1 MSFIDT
7 FSEMLVIL
15 FAMAIGYLAHRL
27 GYLGEGIDAKLS
39 KLILNITLPAMIVG
53 SVVSD
58 SALPGTAEIFSTL
71 KVAAVFY
78 GIQLLA
84 AFAVPHFLGG
94 TPGQKGV
101 WRYGLVF
108 SNLGFI
114 GYPVVISLFGADKL
128 FYAVILQLP
137 FNMLAYTL
145 GPLMLAG
152 AKQFQWKQFLS
163 PSIIA
168 SVTALAI
175 ALTRVRV
182 PAQIGDLMNFV
193 GDLTVPL
200 SLLVVGSL
208 LAGLPDMQ
216 ALSSLRFWALSSLR
230 FWALSALRLLV
241 LPVLLW
247 LLLRQMDAAPVVQG
261 IAVIEMAM
269 PVAVNGS
276 MLCLEYGGDADAMA
290 QIIFITTLLS
300 TVTIP
305 LVAMVLL

>member
-7 FSEMLVIL
+7 FSEMLILL

-27 GYLGEGIDAKLS
+27 GYLGEGIDARLS

-53 SVVSD
+53 SVVSG
-58 SALPGTAEIFSTL
+58 SALPGTAEILSTL
-71 KVAAVFY
+71 RVAAVFY

-84 AFAVPHFLGG
+84 AFAVPRFLGG

-137 FNMLAYTL
+137 FNMLSYTL

-152 AKQFQWKQFLS
+152 AKQFRWKQFLS

-168 SVTALAI
+168 SVI
-175 ALTRVRV
+175 ALTIALTGVRV

-216 ALSSLRFWALSSLR
+216 ALSAFRFWALSV
-230 FWALSALRLLV
+230 LRLLV

-247 LLLRQMDAAPVVQG
+247 LILRQMDVDPVVQG

-276 MLCLEYGGDADAMA
+276 MLCLEYGGDTETMA
-290 QIIFITTLLS
+290 QVIFITTLLS
-300 TVTIP
+300 IVTIP